1 MKPMKDW
8 LMRIVAVA
16 GLALLLPLTA
26 HAVTTQP
33 VTSIPV
39 VEQATHAYD
48 SDSVRVVPDSLLAGT
63 ETAQPTVPTLGL
75 IAKAVAAKSTVQEG
89 TTVFRVWG
97 DEAGAW
103 GRSWTTVDPRTV
115 PGYRGAA
122 GLPNQN
128 TGRFISEGVL
138 QDTKGITLKPADPLH
153 GNAGGLPEVV
163 IPNPQN
169 QIRLQNVQGLNPEF

>member
-1 MKPMKDW
+1 MC
-8 LMRIVAVA
+8 
-16 GLALLLPLTA
+16 GLTPLP
-26 HAVTTQP
+26 
-33 VTSIPV
+33 
-39 VEQATHAYD
+39 
-48 SDSVRVVPDSLLAGT
+48 
-63 ETAQPTVPTLGL
+63 
-75 IAKAVAAKSTVQEG
+75 
-89 TTVFRVWG
+89 
-97 DEAGAW
+97 
-103 GRSWTTVDPRTV
+103 PRAV

-169 QIRLQNVQGLNPEF
+169 QIRLLNVQGLNPEF

>member
-1 MKPMKDW
+1 MFKRLKTF
-8 LMRIVAVA
+8 
-16 GLALLLPLTA
+16 LLPVAILAAVFGGVSA
-26 HAVTTQP
+26 HAMTLP
-33 VTSIPV
+33 VTRVGGYQIVDAASRLAAPSQV
-39 VEQATHAYD
+39 PESQQASAFSCYD
-48 SDSVRVVPDSLLAGT
+48 
-63 ETAQPTVPTLGL
+63 TASECS
-75 IAKAVAAKSTVQEG
+75 VAAKSTVQEG

>member
-1 MKPMKDW
+1 MFKRLKT
-8 LMRIVAVA
+8 
-16 GLALLLPLTA
+16 LLLPVAILAATLGVAPNAAAVLSETRVGGYQLVDTA
-26 HAVTTQP
+26 SRLAETTQTP
-33 VTSIPV
+33 KSQ
-39 VEQATHAYD
+39 QASGFSWYD
-48 SDSVRVVPDSLLAGT
+48 
-63 ETAQPTVPTLGL
+63 TASECS
-75 IAKAVAAKSTVQEG
+75 VAAKSTVQEG